1 MNFKCDFK
9 KLGPYTSLLC
19 VILLLGFD
27 AAPSVNFH
35 LPPSQGSL
43 GPLRSAPFTENSHP
57 LHKYIEAE
65 TLF

>member
-1 MNFKCDFK
+1 MIFKCDFK
-9 KLGPYTSLLC
+9 ELGPSTILLC

-27 AAPSVNFH
+27 VSSVNFD

-43 GPLRSAPFTENSHP
+43 EPLREVPFCENSHP
-57 LHKYIEAE
+57 LQKYIEAE